1 MPMFPDSGVPPADAR
16 NSLPD
21 VNTTGCDELWYST
34 SRCQPR
40 FDPAAANAML
50 AEQMNLIMKAELQYD
65 CGSLTHIER
74 AVNYINQRGLPQGAI
89 LWDGPFDY
97 RANLDPRVTRYN
109 DYLVLTVIPAIT
121 NQGVMRINVDGLGLV
136 YVRRNDYQM
145 VESGDFRAGI
155 PHRICYWNGNFFHLG
170 LLPSQ
175 VPLIVK
181 GGVDIWIRTDGN
193 DTTGDGSAN
202 EASKAFRTIQ
212 GAWGRVGARYAA
224 TPLFVMNLKLGIPG
238 TYAGA
243 IIGPFGGGVTLSSV
257 DPADRLNY
265 KLSSID
271 FGNNSKGN
279 LFFRGLAQ
287 CVVTGITFQRDVA
300 QPFEGSITRLD
311 NSNVIFDRCNWDSTV
326 ANQYSTFIHCFAGSI
341 GSTTEGSYEFNGRGL
356 ALGSIVACYGGQ
368 WNGSIHINGADFW
381 YVDTNANAASMLL
394 RELAVM
400 SFGKTRN
407 HNMNTTGKMYDVT
420 GNSVLSAWGQ
430 TMPGSIVGSS
440 GSGGQYIP

>member
-1 MPMFPDSGVPPADAR
+1 MAMFPDSGVPPGDAR

-21 VNTTGCDELWYST
+21 VNTQGCDELWYST

-50 AEQMNLIMKAELQYD
+50 AEAMNLINKGEVSYRCDVLNNTEQ
-65 CGSLTHIER
+65 
-74 AVNYINQRGLPQGAI
+74 AVRYLIQRGIPKGAI
-89 LWDGPFDY
+89 LWDGPFDF
-97 RANLDPRVTRYN
+97 RANLDPPATRYN
-109 DYLVLTVIPAIT
+109 DYMCLVVIPSVH
-121 NQGVMRINVDGLGLV
+121 NQGAMKINVDGLGLV
-136 YVRRNDYQM
+136 PVLRNDFQQ
-145 VESGDFRAGI
+145 VESMDFRAGV
-155 PHRICYWNGNFFHLG
+155 PHVICYWNGNFFHIG

-202 EASKAFRTIQ
+202 SADKAFRTIQ

-224 TPLFVMNLKLGIPG
+224 TPLFTMHLKLGIPG

-243 IIGPFGGGVTLSSV
+243 ILGPFGGGVTLSAV

-265 KLSSID
+265 KLSSVD

-279 LFFRGLAQ
+279 LFLRGLSQ
-287 CVVTGITFQRDVA
+287 MVITGVTFQRDVP
-300 QPFEGSITRLD
+300 QPLEGSITRLD
-311 NSNVIFDRCNWDSTV
+311 NSTVIFDRCNWDSTV
-326 ANQYSTFIHCFAGSI
+326 ANPYSTFIHCFAGSI
-341 GSTTEGSYEFNGRGL
+341 GSTTEGSYEFNGRNL
-356 ALGSIVACYGGQ
+356 AIGSIVACYGGQ

-381 YVDTNANAASMLL
+381 YVDCPVNAASMLL
-394 RELAVM
+394 RDLAVM

-407 HNMNTTGKMYDVT
+407 HNMNCTGKQYDIT
-420 GNSVLSAWGQ
+420 GNSVLSSWGQ
-430 TMPGSIVGSS
+430 TMPGSIAGST
-440 GSGGQYIP
+440 GYGGQYIL